1 MRVLVVGSGAREHAI
16 AWKLRQS
23 PEVSEL
29 LVAPG
34 NAGTAAIA
42 RNLPVGAEEIGGLV
56 EAAREHRVDLAVVGP
71 EAPLAEGLV
80 DRFREA
86 GLPAFGPS
94 RAAAQI
100 EASKGFAKGLMQRH
114 GIPHA
119 EGETFTDYQ
128 AAREYLSGMG
138 VPVVVKADGLAA
150 GKGVTVAQTSEEA
163 LAALDNCMKR
173 RAFGAAGDKVV
184 VEECLAGREVSV
196 FAFTDGEYLSPLVAA
211 CDYKRLLDGDGGPN
225 TGGMGSYSPPEF
237 WTLELARRIRREIMA
252 PTVGALA
259 EEGRPYQGVL
269 YGGLIVTEDGP
280 KVLEFNCRLGDPE
293 SQVTLPLLRSDL
305 LEIVTATLEGRLAR
319 TVIQWEDDACVG
331 VVMAS
336 GGYPV
341 SYPTGLAI
349 TGLDSLGSD
358 VVVFHAGTRR
368 DDSAAG
374 GVVTSGGR
382 VLTVVGRGP
391 TLAEARRKAYAGLGR
406 IHFEG
411 AHYRR
416 DIALLDGTSQ
426 PGNGGRR

>member
-23 PEVSEL
+23 PGMSEL

-86 GLPAFGPS
+86 GLLAFGPS

-100 EASKGFAKGLMQRH
+100 EASKGFAKELMQRH

-119 EGETFTDYQ
+119 EGEAFTDYE
-128 AAREYLSGMG
+128 AAREYLSRMG

-163 LAALDNCMKR
+163 LAALDNCMQR

-196 FAFTDGEYLSPLVAA
+196 FAFTDGEYLSLLVAA

-237 WTLELARRIRREIMA
+237 WTPELAGRIRREIMA
-252 PTVGALA
+252 PTVKALA

-319 TVIQWEDDACVG
+319 TAIQWEDDACVG

-336 GGYPV
+336 GGYPA

-349 TGLDSLGSD
+349 TGLDSPGGD

-406 IHFEG
+406 VHFEG

-426 PGNGGRR
+426 PCNGGRR